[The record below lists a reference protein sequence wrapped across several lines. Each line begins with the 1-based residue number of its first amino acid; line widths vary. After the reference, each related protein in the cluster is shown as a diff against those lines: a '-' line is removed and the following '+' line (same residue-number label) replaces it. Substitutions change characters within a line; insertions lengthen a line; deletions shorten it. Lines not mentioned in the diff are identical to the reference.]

1 MGTAKYLEKKNHP
14 YDEESPR
21 ATYSHNFYH
30 ALEDMVAAK
39 LLETQVSW
47 SIHRPRLLMG
57 CSTSSFFN
65 IFGCLSCFVG
75 LVVRQQI
82 WAAINGGDAIKGHA
96 LNAINGQNLTWKEHE
111 KCYKV

>member
-21 ATYSHNFYH
+21 ATYNHYFYH

-75 LVVRQQI
+75 VESAGRSPTSMPQKLSSWSGNRSGQQSMVEMPLR
-82 WAAINGGDAIKGHA
+82 GMH
-96 LNAINGQNLTWKEHE
+96 
-111 KCYKV
+111 